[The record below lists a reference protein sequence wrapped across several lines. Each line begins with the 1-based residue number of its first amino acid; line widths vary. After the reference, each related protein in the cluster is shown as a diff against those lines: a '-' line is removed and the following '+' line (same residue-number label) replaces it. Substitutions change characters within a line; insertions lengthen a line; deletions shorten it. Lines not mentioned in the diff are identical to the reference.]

1 MADKGINHKHVTP
14 LTVGIALAAIGAL
27 GYSGL
32 DTRLNLIL
40 AGVVTFLIAGLWHD
54 KMCKMG

>member
-1 MADKGINHKHVTP
+1 MADRGMNHKHVTP
-14 LTVGIALAAIGAL
+14 LTVAVAIIAFGAL

-32 DTRLNLIL
+32 DPRINWIL
-40 AGVVTFLIAGLWHD
+40 TGVITYLIAGLWHD